1 MPFEPHEKARF
12 LLDRTPDEQISR
24 DVQRWLDAHLNDCAE
39 CGRYA
44 ALTNRAI
51 RALNSFSFDPDP
63 ASALQTQDAIRNHVE
78 RLAAAESQAHTLL
91 IGFALAMLLTIAG
104 SVLVW
109 QTVSWLA
116 PRLNLPAPV
125 WRTAF
130 ALMWLLPS
138 FLVSGLPLFRNRLLA
153 EDSSDKGERV

>member
-116 PRLNLPAPV
+116 PRLNFPLRMANGLCTHVAASVISGFFRLALIPKPATQA
-125 WRTAF
+125 RI
-130 ALMWLLPS
+130 L
-138 FLVSGLPLFRNRLLA
+138 R
-153 EDSSDKGERV
+153 